1 MLVDCSVHFLKVALL
16 LYHRGHL
23 PVPPDHLGE
32 DAHVGTEEGETLQ
45 PYEDECVVP
54 LELQHVGWQQP
65 GGLSKP
71 KGIW

>member
-32 DAHVGTEEGETLQ
+32 DTHIGTEEGETLQ
-45 PYEDECVVP
+45 PDEDKGVVP
-54 LELQHVGWQQP
+54 LKLQHVG
-65 GGLSKP
+65 G
-71 KGIW
+71 